1 MSVITLF
8 SASQC
13 HGDEVAR
20 RVADRAGLDLLE
32 DAAVFAEAVASSSLP
47 IEQLARAVHGPPSF
61 FDRWKR
67 EREIGI
73 AQVRAALARLLADHP
88 AFVLHG
94 FTGLLIPKR
103 VTHALRVCLAAR
115 SDYRETQAEQALGI
129 AAKEARDLV
138 RKEDEAR
145 ATWTR
150 TIHRAG
156 PWDKDL
162 YDIFLP
168 METTAVDEA
177 VDLVTMHAAR
187 PELQPTDASR
197 RAVVDFGLASRVQV
211 ALAEAGHDV
220 DVAADGDAVTITI
233 EEYTRRLG
241 HLEQELKTIAGSV
254 PGVRTVATRL
264 GPHYSRPDIYPKID
278 LPRKILLVD
287 DEREFVRTLSERLQ
301 TRDLGAALAYDG
313 EEALEILRAEAPDVM
328 VLDLKMP
335 GIDGLEVL
343 RRVKHEHPRTEVIIL
358 TGHGTEREEAL
369 AIELGAFAYLQ
380 KPADI
385 DVLAETMRAA
395 YKRVQESRRVDAS
408 AAGGEA

>member
-1 MSVITLF
+1 
-8 SASQC
+8 
-13 HGDEVAR
+13 
-20 RVADRAGLDLLE
+20 
-32 DAAVFAEAVASSSLP
+32 
-47 IEQLARAVHGPPSF
+47 
-61 FDRWKR
+61 
-67 EREIGI
+67 
-73 AQVRAALARLLADHP
+73 
-88 AFVLHG
+88 
-94 FTGLLIPKR
+94 
-103 VTHALRVCLAAR
+103 
-115 SDYRETQAEQALGI
+115 
-129 AAKEARDLV
+129 
-138 RKEDEAR
+138 
-145 ATWTR
+145 
-150 TIHRAG
+150 
-156 PWDKDL
+156 
-162 YDIFLP
+162 
-168 METTAVDEA
+168 
-177 VDLVTMHAAR
+177 
-187 PELQPTDASR
+187 
-197 RAVVDFGLASRVQV
+197 VVDFGLASRVQV

-220 DVAADGDAVTITI
+220 DVATDGDAVTITI